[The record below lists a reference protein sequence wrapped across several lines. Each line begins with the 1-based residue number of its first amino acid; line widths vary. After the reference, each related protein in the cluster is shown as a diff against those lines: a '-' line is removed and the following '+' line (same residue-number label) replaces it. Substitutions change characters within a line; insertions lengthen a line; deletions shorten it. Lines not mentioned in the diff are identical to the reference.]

1 MLTNT
6 LAPRVTATPTIKDLA
21 VEDVTVVMPFYDRIK
36 YLQHYMDEG
45 LWEGL
50 RLKLVAD
57 GPAQEML
64 QHLQHLT
71 EAHQHVDLQSY
82 VENKG
87 PAFARATGIN
97 TTETACLTFCD
108 DDDFMTDA
116 SAFLTRSSRRL
127 SQHENVLFTT
137 MPAVV
142 AFNEQLAHR
151 LQYDRTQFH
160 GKTGR
165 ELLTFL
171 VKTGE
176 MSALGVGS
184 VFRTGD
190 IKGIYPDAFFKV
202 SEDYTF
208 LARLCARYPERKV
221 FVADRGMYMRLI
233 QENSLSAKA
242 GYALDKIVMHLVSMF
257 VGAYYLF
264 RMGLLRTA
272 IFQQILRNRGAVLQ
286 QSYGKGQEVA
296 EMMASLL
303 DGSRKPHLV
312 GEAKAGFDFLQGMKR
327 ILPEEFLW
335 LVGWQPPRVR
345 PRSDWNSI

>member
-1 MLTNT
+1 MLTTT
-6 LAPRVTATPTIKDLA
+6 LTPRVAATPTIKDLA

-45 LWEGL
+45 FWQGL
-50 RLKLVAD
+50 KLKLVGD
-57 GPAQEML
+57 GPAQDML
-64 QHLQHLT
+64 TNLEHVT
-71 EAHQHVDLQSY
+71 AEHQHVDIYSY
-82 VENKG
+82 VDNRG
-87 PAFARATGIN
+87 PAYARAAGIN
-97 TTETACLTFCD
+97 RTETPCLTFCD

-127 SQHENVLFTT
+127 TLHEDVLFTT
-137 MPAVV
+137 MPSVM
-142 AFNEQLAHR
+142 AFNEQLEHR
-151 LQYDRTQFH
+151 LQYDRRQFQ

-184 VFRTGD
+184 VFRTDD

-208 LARLCARYPERKV
+208 LARLCARYPDRKV
-221 FVADRGMYMRLI
+221 FVDDRGMYMRLI
-233 QENSLSAKA
+233 QEDSLSAKA
-242 GYALDKIVMHLVSMF
+242 GYSLDKIVMHLVSMF

-264 RMGLLRTA
+264 RMSMLRTA
-272 IFQQILRNRGAVLQ
+272 MFQQILRNRGAVLQ
-286 QSYGKGQEVA
+286 QSYGKGQDAA

-303 DGSRKPHLV
+303 DGTRKLTLT
-312 GEAKAGFDFLQGMKR
+312 GEQKMAFDFVQSMKR
-327 ILPEEFLW
+327 SLPDEFLW
-335 LVGWQPPRVR
+335 LVGWQPSRMR